1 MNNLQDSPA
10 RASDSTRKPTS
21 MKHTRTK
28 IIATIGPACRQP
40 EVLAEM
46 IKAGMDV
53 ARINC
58 SHSTPEFIESVVA
71 DVREISTRLD
81 MPVGIL
87 LDLSGP
93 KIRTRKLTGDLPVK
107 LEKGKQFTLTSRK
120 LEGTVE
126 IVSTNYEPLAR
137 EVKPQ
142 DTILLDDGLIELRV
156 LETNE
161 TDAICEII
169 MGGVLKNHQGINIP
183 GVRLSIPA
191 LTEKDK
197 EDLKVGLKCEVD
209 FVALSFVRDA
219 QDIVDLREQIGD
231 HWPPVMIIAKLEK
244 PEAVDHLEEILA
256 VTDGV
261 MVARGDLGVELPP
274 EMVPPAQKLII
285 RRANAHGKPCITAT
299 QMLDSM
305 ANNPRPTRAE
315 ASDVANAIFDGTDA
329 VMLSEESAM
338 GDYPVETVTMMDRI
352 ASAAEASQDRSI
364 LHEHELGSSA
374 HAIAHAACAMAVDM
388 KARVIATFTKSGS
401 TARLISQFKP
411 PCPIIALTQQTHVY
425 RQLTLTWG
433 TTPVM
438 LTEVSDSES
447 TMALVEETL
456 LKRSYVAAG
465 DTIVITGGLPIAAR
479 GPANFVKLSTVSPR
493 TQASFWQL
501 KGI

>member
-1 MNNLQDSPA
+1 
-10 RASDSTRKPTS
+10 
-21 MKHTRTK
+21 
-28 IIATIGPACRQP
+28 
-40 EVLAEM
+40 
-46 IKAGMDV
+46 
-53 ARINC
+53 
-58 SHSTPEFIESVVA
+58 
-71 DVREISTRLD
+71 
-81 MPVGIL
+81 
-87 LDLSGP
+87 
-93 KIRTRKLTGDLPVK
+93 
-107 LEKGKQFTLTSRK
+107 
-120 LEGTVE
+120 
-126 IVSTNYEPLAR
+126 
-137 EVKPQ
+137 
-142 DTILLDDGLIELRV
+142 
-156 LETNE
+156 
-161 TDAICEII
+161 

-352 ASAAEASQDRSI
+352 ASAAEASQDRSK

-388 KARVIATFTKSGS
+388 NARVIATFTKSGS

-456 LKRSYVAAG
+456 LKRNYVSAG

>member
-1 MNNLQDSPA
+1 
-10 RASDSTRKPTS
+10 
-21 MKHTRTK
+21 
-28 IIATIGPACRQP
+28 
-40 EVLAEM
+40 
-46 IKAGMDV
+46 
-53 ARINC
+53 
-58 SHSTPEFIESVVA
+58 
-71 DVREISTRLD
+71 
-81 MPVGIL
+81 
-87 LDLSGP
+87 
-93 KIRTRKLTGDLPVK
+93 
-107 LEKGKQFTLTSRK
+107 
-120 LEGTVE
+120 
-126 IVSTNYEPLAR
+126 
-137 EVKPQ
+137 
-142 DTILLDDGLIELRV
+142 
-156 LETNE
+156 
-161 TDAICEII
+161 
-169 MGGVLKNHQGINIP
+169 
-183 GVRLSIPA
+183 
-191 LTEKDK
+191 
-197 EDLKVGLKCEVD
+197 
-209 FVALSFVRDA
+209 
-219 QDIVDLREQIGD
+219 
-231 HWPPVMIIAKLEK
+231 
-244 PEAVDHLEEILA
+244 
-256 VTDGV
+256 
-261 MVARGDLGVELPP
+261 
-274 EMVPPAQKLII
+274 
-285 RRANAHGKPCITAT
+285 
-299 QMLDSM
+299 MLDSM

-352 ASAAEASQDRSI
+352 ASAAEASQDRSK

-388 KARVIATFTKSGS
+388 DARVIATFTKSGS

-456 LKRSYVAAG
+456 LKRNYVSAG

>member
-1 MNNLQDSPA
+1 
-10 RASDSTRKPTS
+10 

-87 LDLSGP
+87 LELSGP

-364 LHEHELGSSA
+364 LHEHEL
-374 HAIAHAACAMAVDM
+374 AMAVDM